1 MRIIVV
7 FRNPV
12 KPTAARIDGLVRP
25 FSRGAVPV
33 DRSQA
38 LKQNVAT
45 MPIQHWLLKTE
56 PSEFAF
62 EDLVAKGRVT
72 WDGISNPLALK
83 HLRSTRAGDLALIYH
98 TGDERSAVGIARI
111 LTAPYPD
118 PKRNAPPR
126 SVVVDI
132 EPVTALPRPVS
143 LQDIKADPQ
152 FKGFD
157 LLRISRLSVVPV
169 SAQHW
174 KILMKMS
181 GAKSPRA

>member
-1 MRIIVV
+1 
-7 FRNPV
+7 
-12 KPTAARIDGLVRP
+12 
-25 FSRGAVPV
+25 
-33 DRSQA
+33 
-38 LKQNVAT
+38 

-62 EDLVAKGRVT
+62 EDLVARGRET

-98 TGDERSAVGIARI
+98 TGKERSAVGIARI
-111 LTAPYPD
+111 LAAAYPD
-118 PKRNAPPR
+118 PKRNAPPG

-132 EPVTALPRPVS
+132 EPVAALPRPIS
-143 LQDIKADPQ
+143 LQDMKANPELQ
-152 FKGFD
+152 GFD

-169 SAQHW
+169 SAPHW

-181 GAKSPRA
+181 GARLSRPRRRPD